1 MGILDK
7 LKKKEREFASPF
19 VVQGLAVS
27 LLADPTQ
34 EDYPR
39 ALYTLSDLSD
49 KEIKSL
55 SMIMAI
61 ESMFQMQV
69 GSPTVLSAF
78 TDSILLLKRSR
89 KRRGEKSIISLFRRT
104 GIQAPITLQPI
115 RKIFSAKEEGGSE

>member
-7 LKKKEREFASPF
+7 LKKKEKEFSSPF
-19 VVQGLAVS
+19 TVQGLAVS

-49 KEIKSL
+49 KEITSL

-61 ESMFQMQV
+61 ESMFQMQL
-69 GSPTVLSAF
+69 GQPTVLSAF

-89 KRRGEKSIISLFRRT
+89 KRKGENSIINLFKKT
-104 GIQAPITLQPI
+104 GIQTPITLQPI
-115 RKIFSAKEEGGSE
+115 KRIFSSKEQGEE

>member
-1 MGILDK
+1 MGVLDK
-7 LKKKEREFASPF
+7 LKKKEKEFSSPF
-19 VVQGLAVS
+19 TVQGLAVS

-49 KEIKSL
+49 KEITSL

-61 ESMFQMQV
+61 ESMFQMQL
-69 GSPTVLSAF
+69 GQPTVLSAF

-89 KRRGEKSIISLFRRT
+89 KRKGENSIINLFKKT
-104 GIQAPITLQPI
+104 GIQTPITLQPI
-115 RKIFSAKEEGGSE
+115 KRIFSSKEQGEE